1 MKLSLH
7 LRLSLAISL
16 FSLFAVALV
25 SFVFYQMTYQREQKD
40 SLQAVSE
47 LAATVYHSATIAA
60 YSGNAVIIED
70 IIKGLM
76 NNQLVEKVELQTDDL
91 VRSEGKRSS
100 QSITPIIRDLYSPFD
115 DKEKLG
121 ELRITPSQQVINE
134 KAKIAATDVVTQI
147 ILILFISTAGPTHD
161 HSLHKLIKSRS
172 VERLQV
178 RF

>member
-70 IIKGLM
+70 II
-76 NNQLVEKVELQTDDL
+76 
-91 VRSEGKRSS
+91 
-100 QSITPIIRDLYSPFD
+100 
-115 DKEKLG
+115 
-121 ELRITPSQQVINE
+121 
-134 KAKIAATDVVTQI
+134 
-147 ILILFISTAGPTHD
+147 
-161 HSLHKLIKSRS
+161 
-172 VERLQV
+172 
-178 RF
+178 

>member
-91 VRSEGKRSS
+91 VRSNR
-100 QSITPIIRDLYSPFD
+100 QDL
-115 DKEKLG
+115 
-121 ELRITPSQQVINE
+121 
-134 KAKIAATDVVTQI
+134 
-147 ILILFISTAGPTHD
+147 
-161 HSLHKLIKSRS
+161 
-172 VERLQV
+172 
-178 RF
+178 